1 MCHRKL
7 CEEMCILKIVRWIL
21 WMRLYYIE
29 LTYALAQDTMKLKST
44 LYVGLILFTL
54 TINMHSFKKTSYK
67 AFLCKSIKIKLGPP
81 QKKPWI
87 RLFSI
92 SWLIHVFLFLYIK
105 VFFLIWQFKWINLF
119 LTFINVRVKHFSWWS
134 IITYCSLFFNV
145 IEI

>member
-1 MCHRKL
+1 MILNCCMCHRKL

-21 WMRLYYIE
+21 SMRLYYIE

-81 QKKPWI
+81 PKNHE
-87 RLFSI
+87 LDYLASAD
-92 SWLIHVFLFLYIK
+92 
-105 VFFLIWQFKWINLF
+105 
-119 LTFINVRVKHFSWWS
+119 
-134 IITYCSLFFNV
+134 
-145 IEI
+145 